1 MKTIQE
7 QRTEAILA
15 MKEEN
20 DQLKAILKT
29 LRDFPADSAECQE
42 AWRQAEE
49 LIK

>member
-1 MKTIQE
+1 MTLEE
-7 QRTEAILA
+7 QRTKSILA

-29 LRDFPADSAECQE
+29 LRDFPANSAEYQD
-42 AWRQAEE
+42 AWWKAEE

>member
-1 MKTIQE
+1 MTLEE
-7 QRTEAILA
+7 QRTKSILA

-29 LRDFPADSAECQE
+29 LHDFPANSAEYQK
-42 AWRQAEE
+42 AWRKAEE

>member
-1 MKTIQE
+1 MTLEE
-7 QRTEAILA
+7 QRTKSILA

-29 LRDFPADSAECQE
+29 LRDFPANSAEYQE
-42 AWRQAEE
+42 AWRKAEE

>member
-1 MKTIQE
+1 MTLEE
-7 QRTEAILA
+7 QRTKSILA

-29 LRDFPADSAECQE
+29 LRDFPANSAEYQE
-42 AWRQAEE
+42 AWWKAEE